1 MSTDFHLL
9 FDIDGT
15 LLLTGNAGVRA
26 LHRALKAAF
35 QIEDPPEV
43 PFGGRTDQFILR
55 EMLEKKGIPPS
66 DENFSKLRTE
76 YQKLLPSTLSD
87 GGGKVLP
94 GVHRLLQTL
103 ADDRRVRL
111 GLLTGNLPEA
121 AHTKLQFF
129 QLDSYFQFGV
139 YGDHSHDRCE
149 LAWEAALQIRTS
161 FGPVD
166 PRQICIIGDTEQD
179 VFCAKHIGARVIAC
193 CTGAGTKQELLNAGA
208 DHVVESLQDHTHV
221 ARLILEYP

>member
-1 MSTDFHLL
+1 MSPDFHLL

-26 LHRALKAAF
+26 LHRALRAAF
-35 QIEDPPEV
+35 DIPDPPEV

-66 DENFSKLRTE
+66 DENFFKLRAE
-76 YQKLLPSTLSD
+76 YQKHLPSTLAD

-94 GVHRLLQTL
+94 GVRPLLQIL
-103 ADDRRVRL
+103 ADHPSVRL

-121 AHTKLQFF
+121 AHAKLQFF
-129 QLDSYFQFGV
+129 QLDAYFEFGI

-149 LAWEAALQIRTS
+149 LAWEAAQQIRTGYGS
-161 FGPVD
+161 LD

-179 VFCAKHIGARVIAC
+179 VLCAKHIGARVIAC
-193 CTGAGTKQELLNAGA
+193 CTGAGTKQELMDAGA
-208 DHVVESLQDHTHV
+208 DHVVESLQDHAHV
-221 ARLILEYP
+221 AQLILEFP